1 MITSFYGIL
10 LIISALVVIFM
21 AQKNYENIDIY
32 YWTLVILVPVV
43 ILGYWLK
50 TRVTTVEGA
59 KICFCFLYLDSTVL
73 LTVVIFNIMRF
84 VGLTVRSWMKIL
96 AYGVAFLHLF
106 GIWLCLNNDLY
117 YKNITLIDTGM
128 GTATKMVNGPLK
140 IIHWIYLLFML
151 GIMLALMIVAVV
163 KKGTYSRRTL
173 ALFSLLTGLGIAIYI
188 VEAVLDVD
196 FSNLPA
202 LYATADILIALNYDH
217 AHTHDIACLISEQ
230 QKYHGTKG
238 YVAFDLDKNFLSCN
252 TKIYD
257 FLPELKK
264 QIVDDKLPE
273 ESELRSIFYS
283 LIDDYRRDIR
293 NIKKFNCGGKIC
305 QCEISEFSIRK
316 DGKIQGYLFD
326 IGDVTEEEKVLQV
339 MKDYNNTLNKEVDQK
354 TENIKSIQEKV
365 VLGLANMVENR
376 DNNTGGHVKRTS
388 DLIKIVVNE
397 AKKQG
402 TYHISEQFAED
413 VVRAAPMH
421 DIGKITIEN
430 SILCKPGDLTRE
442 EFNIMKTHSIKSG
455 EFVNLI
461 LKGVEEKHFV
471 DVAYNVARYHHE
483 RWDGRGYPEGLVGE
497 MIPLE
502 ARLMAIA
509 DVYDALVSQRYY
521 KKAIKYE
528 EAARIM
534 IEGMGSQFDPNMLS
548 VFVGCRRELEEYYMH
563 LQNDEH
569 SAHDEKLLIS

>member
-1 MITSFYGIL
+1 MITSFFGIL
-10 LIISALVVIFM
+10 LVISVLVILYM

-43 ILGYWLK
+43 VLGYWLK

-59 KICFCFLYLDSTVL
+59 KLCFCFIYIDSTVL
-73 LTVVIFNIMRF
+73 LTAVIFNIMRF
-84 VGLTVRSWMKIL
+84 MGIAVRSWIKL
-96 AYGVAFLHLF
+96 VAYIVGFGHLF
-106 GIWLCLNNDLY
+106 IIWLCFNNDLY
-117 YKNITLIDTGM
+117 YKNVTLIDTGL

-140 IIHWIYLLFML
+140 IVHWIYLILVL
-151 GIMLALMIVAVV
+151 GIIIALMIMAIVR
-163 KKGTYSRRTL
+163 KGTYSRRTL
-173 ALFSLLTGLGIAIYI
+173 TLYSLLTGVGILVYI
-188 VEAVLDVD
+188 IESILDVD

-202 LYATADILIALNYDH
+202 LYVTADILIALNYDH

-238 YVAFDLDKNFLSCN
+238 YVAFDLDRNFLSCN
-252 TKIYD
+252 FKIYD
-257 FLPELKK
+257 FVPELKK
-264 QIVDDKLPE
+264 QVVDENLPPD
-273 ESELRSIFYS
+273 SELRSIFYS
-283 LIDDYRRDIR
+283 LIDDYRRDFK
-293 NIKKFNCGGKIC
+293 NVKKFDHDGRIC

-316 DGKIQGYLFD
+316 DGKVQGYLFD
-326 IGDVTEEEKVLQV
+326 IDDVTEEEKVLQV
-339 MKDYNNTLNKEVDQK
+339 MKDYNTTLNKEVKIK
-354 TENIKSIQEKV
+354 TESIKNIQEKV

-397 AKKQG
+397 AKRQG
-402 TYHISEQFAED
+402 VYSISEQYAED
-413 VVRAAPMH
+413 IVRAAPMH

-430 SILCKPGDLTRE
+430 SILCKPGDLTKE
-442 EFNIMKTHSIKSG
+442 EFNIMKTHSVKSG

-521 KKAIKYE
+521 KKALKYE
-528 EAARIM
+528 EAAKIM
-534 IEGMGSQFDPNMLS
+534 VEGMGSQFDPNMLS
-548 VFVGCRRELEEYYMH
+548 VFLGCRHELEEYYMDIQED
-563 LQNDEH
+563 LD
-569 SAHDEKLLIS
+569 AHDEKLLIS

>member
-1 MITSFYGIL
+1 MITSFFGIL
-10 LIISALVVIFM
+10 LIISVLVILYM
-21 AQKNYENIDIY
+21 AHKNYENIDIY
-32 YWTLVILVPVV
+32 YWTLVVLVPVV
-43 ILGYWLK
+43 VLGYWLK

-59 KICFCFLYLDSTVL
+59 KLCFCFIYIDSTVL
-73 LTVVIFNIMRF
+73 LTAVIFNIMRF
-84 VGLTVRSWMKIL
+84 MGIAVKAWIKLVAYVVGFV
-96 AYGVAFLHLF
+96 HLF
-106 GIWLCLNNDLY
+106 TIWLCFDNDLY
-117 YKNITLIDTGM
+117 YKNMTLIDTGL
-128 GTATKMVNGPLK
+128 GTATKMVGGPLK
-140 IIHWIYLLFML
+140 IVHWIYMFFVL
-151 GIMLALMIVAVV
+151 GIIIALMIMAIVR
-163 KKGTYSRRTL
+163 KGTYSRRTL
-173 ALFSLLTGLGIAIYI
+173 TLYSLLTGVGILVYI
-188 VEAVLDVD
+188 IESVLDVD

-202 LYATADILIALNYDH
+202 LYVTADILIALNYDH

-252 TKIYD
+252 SKIYD
-257 FLPELKK
+257 FVPELRN
-264 QIVDDKLPE
+264 QIVDENLPPD
-273 ESELRSIFYS
+273 SDLRSIFYS
-283 LIDDYRRDIR
+283 LIDDYRRDIK
-293 NIKKFNCGGKIC
+293 NVKKFDRDGRTC

-316 DGKIQGYLFD
+316 DGKVQGYLFD
-326 IGDVTEEEKVLQV
+326 IDDVTEEEKVLKV
-339 MKDYNNTLNKEVDQK
+339 MKDYNATLNMEVDLK
-354 TENIKSIQEKV
+354 TENIKNIQEKV

-402 TYHISEQFAED
+402 VYSISEQYAED
-413 VVRAAPMH
+413 IVRAAPMH

-430 SILCKPGDLTRE
+430 SILCKPGDLTKE
-442 EFNIMKTHSIKSG
+442 EFDIMKTHSVKSG

-534 IEGMGSQFDPNMLS
+534 VEGMGSQFDPNMLS
-548 VFVGCRRELEEYYMH
+548 IFLGCRHELEAYYMD
-563 LQNDEH
+563 LQDDFD
-569 SAHDEKLLIS
+569 ARDEKLLIS

>member
-1 MITSFYGIL
+1 MITSFFGIL
-10 LIISALVVIFM
+10 LVISVLVILYM

-32 YWTLVILVPVV
+32 YWTLVIMVPIVV
-43 ILGYWLK
+43 LGYWLK

-59 KICFCFLYLDSTVL
+59 KLCFCFIYIDSTVL
-73 LTVVIFNIMRF
+73 LTAVIFNIMRF
-84 VGLTVRSWMKIL
+84 MGIAVKSWIKL
-96 AYGVAFLHLF
+96 VAYIVAFVHLF
-106 GIWLCLNNDLY
+106 IIWLCFDNDLY
-117 YKNITLIDTGM
+117 YKNMTLIDTGL

-140 IIHWIYLLFML
+140 IVHWIYLILVL
-151 GIMLALMIVAVV
+151 GIIIALMIIAIVR
-163 KKGTYSRRTL
+163 KGTYSRRTL
-173 ALFSLLTGLGIAIYI
+173 TLYSLLTGVGILVYI
-188 VEAVLDVD
+188 IESILDVD

-202 LYATADILIALNYDH
+202 LYVTADILIALNYDH

-238 YVAFDLDKNFLSCN
+238 YVAFDLDRNFLSCN
-252 TKIYD
+252 SKIYD
-257 FLPELKK
+257 FVPELKK
-264 QIVDDKLPE
+264 QIVDENLPPD
-273 ESELRSIFYS
+273 SELRSIFYS
-283 LIDDYRRDIR
+283 LIDDYRRDIK
-293 NIKKFNCGGKIC
+293 NVKKFDHDGRIC

-316 DGKIQGYLFD
+316 DGKVQGYLFD
-326 IGDVTEEEKVLQV
+326 IDDVTEEEKVLQV
-339 MKDYNNTLNKEVDQK
+339 MKDYNTTLNKEVKIK
-354 TENIKSIQEKV
+354 TESIKNIQEKV

-397 AKKQG
+397 AKRQG
-402 TYHISEQFAED
+402 VYSISEQYAED
-413 VVRAAPMH
+413 IVRAAPMH

-430 SILCKPGDLTRE
+430 SILCKPGDLTKE
-442 EFNIMKTHSIKSG
+442 EFNIMKTHSVKSG

-521 KKAIKYE
+521 KKALKYE
-528 EAARIM
+528 EAAKIM
-534 IEGMGSQFDPNMLS
+534 VEGMGSQFDPNMLS
-548 VFVGCRRELEEYYMH
+548 VFLGCRHELEEYYKDIQED
-563 LQNDEH
+563 LD
-569 SAHDEKLLIS
+569 AHDEKLLIS

>member
-1 MITSFYGIL
+1 MITSFFGIL
-10 LIISALVVIFM
+10 LVISVLVILYM

-32 YWTLVILVPVV
+32 YWTLVILIPVV
-43 ILGYWLK
+43 VLGYWLK

-59 KICFCFLYLDSTVL
+59 KLCFCFIYIDSTVL
-73 LTVVIFNIMRF
+73 LTAVIFNIMRF
-84 VGLTVRSWMKIL
+84 MGIAVKSWIKLVAYIVGF
-96 AYGVAFLHLF
+96 GHLF
-106 GIWLCLNNDLY
+106 IIWLCFDNDLY
-117 YKNITLIDTGM
+117 YKNVTLIDTGL

-140 IIHWIYLLFML
+140 IVHWIYLILVL
-151 GIMLALMIVAVV
+151 GIIIALMIMAIVR
-163 KKGTYSRRTL
+163 KGTYSRRTL
-173 ALFSLLTGLGIAIYI
+173 TLYSLLTGVGILVYI
-188 VEAVLDVD
+188 IESILDVD

-202 LYATADILIALNYDH
+202 LYVTADILIALNYDH

-238 YVAFDLDKNFLSCN
+238 YVAFDLDRNFLSCN
-252 TKIYD
+252 SKIYD
-257 FLPELKK
+257 FVPELKK
-264 QIVDDKLPE
+264 QIVDENLPPD
-273 ESELRSIFYS
+273 SELRSIFYS
-283 LIDDYRRDIR
+283 LIDDYRRDFK
-293 NIKKFNCGGKIC
+293 NVKKFDHDGRIC

-316 DGKIQGYLFD
+316 DGKVQGYLFD
-326 IGDVTEEEKVLQV
+326 IDDVTEEEKVLQV
-339 MKDYNNTLNKEVDQK
+339 MKDYNTTLNKEVKIK
-354 TENIKSIQEKV
+354 TESIKNIQEKV

-397 AKKQG
+397 AKRQG
-402 TYHISEQFAED
+402 VYSISEQYAED
-413 VVRAAPMH
+413 IVRAAPMH

-430 SILCKPGDLTRE
+430 SILCKPGDLTKE
-442 EFNIMKTHSIKSG
+442 EFNIMKTHSVKSG

-521 KKAIKYE
+521 KKPLKYE
-528 EAARIM
+528 EAAKIM
-534 IEGMGSQFDPNMLS
+534 VEGMGSQFDPNMLS
-548 VFVGCRRELEEYYMH
+548 VFLGCRHELEEYYKDIQED
-563 LQNDEH
+563 LD
-569 SAHDEKLLIS
+569 AHDEKLLIS

>member
-1 MITSFYGIL
+1 MITSFFGIL
-10 LIISALVVIFM
+10 LVISVLVILYM

-43 ILGYWLK
+43 VLGYWLK

-59 KICFCFLYLDSTVL
+59 KLCFCFIYIDSTVL
-73 LTVVIFNIMRF
+73 LTAVIFNIMRF
-84 VGLTVRSWMKIL
+84 MGIAVKSWIKLVAYIVGF
-96 AYGVAFLHLF
+96 GHLF
-106 GIWLCLNNDLY
+106 IIWLCFDNDLY
-117 YKNITLIDTGM
+117 YKNVTLIDTGL

-140 IIHWIYLLFML
+140 IIHWIYLILVL
-151 GIMLALMIVAVV
+151 GIIIALMIMAIVR
-163 KKGTYSRRTL
+163 KGTYSRRTL
-173 ALFSLLTGLGIAIYI
+173 TLYSLLTGVGILVYI
-188 VEAVLDVD
+188 IESILDVD

-202 LYATADILIALNYDH
+202 LYVTADILIALNYDH

-238 YVAFDLDKNFLSCN
+238 YVAFDLDRNFLSCN
-252 TKIYD
+252 SKIYD
-257 FLPELKK
+257 FVPELKK
-264 QIVDDKLPE
+264 QIVDENLPPD
-273 ESELRSIFYS
+273 SELRSIFYS
-283 LIDDYRRDIR
+283 LIDDYRRDIK
-293 NIKKFNCGGKIC
+293 NVKKFDHDGRIC

-316 DGKIQGYLFD
+316 DGKVQGYLFD
-326 IGDVTEEEKVLQV
+326 IDDVTEEEKFLQL
-339 MKDYNNTLNKEVDQK
+339 MKDYNTTLNKEVDIK
-354 TENIKSIQEKV
+354 TESIKNIQEKV

-397 AKKQG
+397 AKRQG
-402 TYHISEQFAED
+402 VYSISEQYAED
-413 VVRAAPMH
+413 IVRAAPMH

-430 SILCKPGDLTRE
+430 SILCKPGDLTKE
-442 EFNIMKTHSIKSG
+442 EFNIMKTHSVKSG

-471 DVAYNVARYHHE
+471 DVAYNVTRYHHE

-528 EAARIM
+528 EAAKIM
-534 IEGMGSQFDPNMLS
+534 VEGMGSQFDPNMLS
-548 VFVGCRRELEEYYMH
+548 VFLGCRHELEEYYMDIQED
-563 LQNDEH
+563 LD
-569 SAHDEKLLIS
+569 AHDEKFLIS

>member
-1 MITSFYGIL
+1 
-10 LIISALVVIFM
+10 
-21 AQKNYENIDIY
+21 
-32 YWTLVILVPVV
+32 
-43 ILGYWLK
+43 
-50 TRVTTVEGA
+50 
-59 KICFCFLYLDSTVL
+59 
-73 LTVVIFNIMRF
+73 
-84 VGLTVRSWMKIL
+84 
-96 AYGVAFLHLF
+96 
-106 GIWLCLNNDLY
+106 
-117 YKNITLIDTGM
+117 
-128 GTATKMVNGPLK
+128 
-140 IIHWIYLLFML
+140 
-151 GIMLALMIVAVV
+151 
-163 KKGTYSRRTL
+163 
-173 ALFSLLTGLGIAIYI
+173 
-188 VEAVLDVD
+188 
-196 FSNLPA
+196 
-202 LYATADILIALNYDH
+202 
-217 AHTHDIACLISEQ
+217 
-230 QKYHGTKG
+230 
-238 YVAFDLDKNFLSCN
+238 
-252 TKIYD
+252 
-257 FLPELKK
+257 
-264 QIVDDKLPE
+264 
-273 ESELRSIFYS
+273 
-283 LIDDYRRDIR
+283 
-293 NIKKFNCGGKIC
+293 
-305 QCEISEFSIRK
+305 
-316 DGKIQGYLFD
+316 
-326 IGDVTEEEKVLQV
+326 

>member
-1 MITSFYGIL
+1 MITSFFGIL
-10 LIISALVVIFM
+10 LVISVLVILYM

-32 YWTLVILVPVV
+32 YWTLVILIPVV
-43 ILGYWLK
+43 VLGYWLK

-59 KICFCFLYLDSTVL
+59 KLCFCFIYIDSTVL
-73 LTVVIFNIMRF
+73 LTAVIFNIMRF
-84 VGLTVRSWMKIL
+84 MGIAVKSWIKLVAYIVGF
-96 AYGVAFLHLF
+96 GHLF
-106 GIWLCLNNDLY
+106 IIWLCFDNDLY
-117 YKNITLIDTGM
+117 YKNVTLIDTGL

-140 IIHWIYLLFML
+140 IVHWIYLILVL
-151 GIMLALMIVAVV
+151 GIIIALMIMAIVR
-163 KKGTYSRRTL
+163 KGTYSRRTL
-173 ALFSLLTGLGIAIYI
+173 TLYSLLTGVGILVYI
-188 VEAVLDVD
+188 IESILDVD

-202 LYATADILIALNYDH
+202 LYVTADILIALNYDH

-238 YVAFDLDKNFLSCN
+238 YVAFDLDRNFLSCN
-252 TKIYD
+252 SKIYD
-257 FLPELKK
+257 FVPELKK
-264 QIVDDKLPE
+264 QIVDENLPPD
-273 ESELRSIFYS
+273 SELRSIFYS
-283 LIDDYRRDIR
+283 LIDDYRRDFK
-293 NIKKFNCGGKIC
+293 NVKKFDHDGRLC
-305 QCEISEFSIRK
+305 QCEISEVSIRK
-316 DGKIQGYLFD
+316 DGKVQGYLFD
-326 IGDVTEEEKVLQV
+326 IDDVTEEEKFLQV
-339 MKDYNNTLNKEVDQK
+339 MKDYNTTLNKEVDIK
-354 TENIKSIQEKV
+354 TESIKNIQEKV

-397 AKKQG
+397 AKRQG
-402 TYHISEQFAED
+402 VYSISEQYAED
-413 VVRAAPMH
+413 IVRAAPMH

-430 SILCKPGDLTRE
+430 SILCKPGDLTKE
-442 EFNIMKTHSIKSG
+442 EFNIMKTHSVKSG

-521 KKAIKYE
+521 KKALKYE
-528 EAARIM
+528 EAAKIM

-548 VFVGCRRELEEYYMH
+548 VFLGCRHELEEYYKDIQED
-563 LQNDEH
+563 LD
-569 SAHDEKLLIS
+569 AHDEKLLIS

>member
-1 MITSFYGIL
+1 MITSFFGIL
-10 LIISALVVIFM
+10 LVISVLVILYM

-43 ILGYWLK
+43 VLGYWLK

-59 KICFCFLYLDSTVL
+59 KLCFCFIYIDSTVL
-73 LTVVIFNIMRF
+73 LTAVIFNIMRF
-84 VGLTVRSWMKIL
+84 MGIAVKSWIKLVAYIVGFV
-96 AYGVAFLHLF
+96 HLF
-106 GIWLCLNNDLY
+106 IIWLCFDNDLY
-117 YKNITLIDTGM
+117 YKNVTLIDTGL

-140 IIHWIYLLFML
+140 IVHWIYLILVL
-151 GIMLALMIVAVV
+151 GIIIALMIMAIVR
-163 KKGTYSRRTL
+163 KGTYSRRTL
-173 ALFSLLTGLGIAIYI
+173 TLYSLLTGVGILVYI
-188 VEAVLDVD
+188 IESILDVD

-202 LYATADILIALNYDH
+202 LYVTADILIALNYDH

-238 YVAFDLDKNFLSCN
+238 YVAFDLDRNFLSCN
-252 TKIYD
+252 SKIYD
-257 FLPELKK
+257 FVPELKK
-264 QIVDDKLPE
+264 QVVDENLPPD
-273 ESELRSIFYS
+273 SELRSIFYS
-283 LIDDYRRDIR
+283 LIDDYRRDFK
-293 NIKKFNCGGKIC
+293 NVKKFDHDGRIC

-316 DGKIQGYLFD
+316 DGKVQGYLFD
-326 IGDVTEEEKVLQV
+326 IDDVTEEEKVLQV
-339 MKDYNNTLNKEVDQK
+339 MKDYNTTLNKEVKIK
-354 TENIKSIQEKV
+354 TESIKNIQEKV

-397 AKKQG
+397 AKRQG
-402 TYHISEQFAED
+402 VYSISEQYAED
-413 VVRAAPMH
+413 IVRAAPMH

-430 SILCKPGDLTRE
+430 SILCKPGDLTKE
-442 EFNIMKTHSIKSG
+442 EFNIMKTHSVKSG

-521 KKAIKYE
+521 KKALKYE
-528 EAARIM
+528 EAAKIM
-534 IEGMGSQFDPNMLS
+534 VEGMGSQFDPNMLS
-548 VFVGCRRELEEYYMH
+548 VFLGCRHELEEYYMDIQED
-563 LQNDEH
+563 LD
-569 SAHDEKLLIS
+569 AHDEKLLIS

>member
-1 MITSFYGIL
+1 MITSFFGIL
-10 LIISALVVIFM
+10 LVISVLVILYM

-32 YWTLVILVPVV
+32 YWTLVILVPIVV
-43 ILGYWLK
+43 LGYWLK

-59 KICFCFLYLDSTVL
+59 KLCFCFIYIDSTVL
-73 LTVVIFNIMRF
+73 LTAVIFNIMRF
-84 VGLTVRSWMKIL
+84 MGIAVKSWIKLVAYIVGFV
-96 AYGVAFLHLF
+96 HLF
-106 GIWLCLNNDLY
+106 IIWLCFDNDLY
-117 YKNITLIDTGM
+117 YKNVTLIDTGL

-140 IIHWIYLLFML
+140 IVHWIYLILVL
-151 GIMLALMIVAVV
+151 SIIIALMIMAIVR
-163 KKGTYSRRTL
+163 KGTYSRRTL
-173 ALFSLLTGLGIAIYI
+173 ILYSLLTGVGILVYI
-188 VEAVLDVD
+188 IESILDVD

-202 LYATADILIALNYDH
+202 LYVTADILIALNYDH

-238 YVAFDLDKNFLSCN
+238 YVAFDLDRNFLSCN
-252 TKIYD
+252 SKIYD
-257 FLPELKK
+257 FVPELKK
-264 QIVDDKLPE
+264 QIVDENLPPD
-273 ESELRSIFYS
+273 SELRSIFYS
-283 LIDDYRRDIR
+283 LIDDYRRDFK
-293 NIKKFNCGGKIC
+293 NVKKFDHDGRIC

-316 DGKIQGYLFD
+316 DGKVQGYLFD
-326 IGDVTEEEKVLQV
+326 IDDVTEEEKVLQV
-339 MKDYNNTLNKEVDQK
+339 MKDYNTTLNKEVKIK
-354 TENIKSIQEKV
+354 TESIKNIQEKV

-397 AKKQG
+397 AKRQG
-402 TYHISEQFAED
+402 VYSISEQYAED
-413 VVRAAPMH
+413 IVRAAPMH

-430 SILCKPGDLTRE
+430 SILCKPGDLTKE
-442 EFNIMKTHSIKSG
+442 EFDIMKTHSVKSG

-521 KKAIKYE
+521 KKALKYE
-528 EAARIM
+528 EAAKIM
-534 IEGMGSQFDPNMLS
+534 VEGMGSQFDPNMLS
-548 VFVGCRRELEEYYMH
+548 VFLGCRHELEEYYMNIQED
-563 LQNDEH
+563 LD
-569 SAHDEKLLIS
+569 AHDEKLLIS

>member
-1 MITSFYGIL
+1 MITSFFGIL
-10 LIISALVVIFM
+10 LVISVLVILYM

-43 ILGYWLK
+43 VLGYWLK

-59 KICFCFLYLDSTVL
+59 KLCFCFIYIDSTVL
-73 LTVVIFNIMRF
+73 LTAVIFNIMRF
-84 VGLTVRSWMKIL
+84 MGIAVKSWIKLVAYIVGF
-96 AYGVAFLHLF
+96 GHLF
-106 GIWLCLNNDLY
+106 IIWLCFDNDLY
-117 YKNITLIDTGM
+117 YKNVTLIDTGL

-140 IIHWIYLLFML
+140 IVHWIYLILVL
-151 GIMLALMIVAVV
+151 GIIIALMIMAIVR
-163 KKGTYSRRTL
+163 KGTYSRRTL
-173 ALFSLLTGLGIAIYI
+173 TLYSLLTGVGILVYI
-188 VEAVLDVD
+188 IESILDVD

-202 LYATADILIALNYDH
+202 LYVTADILIALNYDH

-238 YVAFDLDKNFLSCN
+238 YVAFDLDRNFLSCN
-252 TKIYD
+252 SKIYD
-257 FLPELKK
+257 FVPELKK
-264 QIVDDKLPE
+264 QIVDENLPPD
-273 ESELRSIFYS
+273 SELRSIFYS
-283 LIDDYRRDIR
+283 LIDDYRRDIK
-293 NIKKFNCGGKIC
+293 NVKKFDHDGRIC

-316 DGKIQGYLFD
+316 DGKVQGYLFD
-326 IGDVTEEEKVLQV
+326 IDDVTEEEKVLQV
-339 MKDYNNTLNKEVDQK
+339 MKDYNTTLNKEVDIK
-354 TENIKSIQEKV
+354 TESIKNIQEKV

-397 AKKQG
+397 AKRQG
-402 TYHISEQFAED
+402 VYSISEQYAED
-413 VVRAAPMH
+413 IVRAAPMH

-430 SILCKPGDLTRE
+430 SILCKPGDLTKE
-442 EFNIMKTHSIKSG
+442 EFNIMKTHSVKSG

-521 KKAIKYE
+521 KKALKYE
-528 EAARIM
+528 EAAKIM
-534 IEGMGSQFDPNMLS
+534 VEGMGSQFDPNMLS
-548 VFVGCRRELEEYYMH
+548 VFLGCRHELEEYYMDI
-563 LQNDEH
+563 QEDFD
-569 SAHDEKLLIS
+569 AHDEKLLIS

>member
-1 MITSFYGIL
+1 MITSFFGIL
-10 LIISALVVIFM
+10 LVISVLVILYM

-32 YWTLVILVPVV
+32 YWTLVILIPVV
-43 ILGYWLK
+43 VLGYWLK

-59 KICFCFLYLDSTVL
+59 KLCFCFIYIDSTVL
-73 LTVVIFNIMRF
+73 LTAVIFNIMRF
-84 VGLTVRSWMKIL
+84 MGIAVKSWIKLVAYIVGF
-96 AYGVAFLHLF
+96 GHLF
-106 GIWLCLNNDLY
+106 IIWLCFDNDLY
-117 YKNITLIDTGM
+117 YKNVTLIDTGL

-140 IIHWIYLLFML
+140 IVHWIYLILVL
-151 GIMLALMIVAVV
+151 GIIIALMIMAIVR
-163 KKGTYSRRTL
+163 KGTYSRRTL
-173 ALFSLLTGLGIAIYI
+173 TLYSLLTGVGILVYI
-188 VEAVLDVD
+188 IESILDVD

-202 LYATADILIALNYDH
+202 LYVTADILIALNYDH

-238 YVAFDLDKNFLSCN
+238 YVAFDLDRNFLSCN
-252 TKIYD
+252 SKIYD
-257 FLPELKK
+257 FVPELKK
-264 QIVDDKLPE
+264 QVVDENLPPD
-273 ESELRSIFYS
+273 SELRSIFYS
-283 LIDDYRRDIR
+283 LIDDYRRDFK
-293 NIKKFNCGGKIC
+293 NVKKFDHDGRIC

-316 DGKIQGYLFD
+316 DGKVQGYLFD
-326 IGDVTEEEKVLQV
+326 IDDVTEEEKFLQV
-339 MKDYNNTLNKEVDQK
+339 MKDYNTTLNKEVDIK
-354 TENIKSIQEKV
+354 TESIKNIQEKV

-397 AKKQG
+397 AKRQG
-402 TYHISEQFAED
+402 VYSISEQYAED
-413 VVRAAPMH
+413 IVRAAPMH

-430 SILCKPGDLTRE
+430 SILCKPGDLTKE
-442 EFNIMKTHSIKSG
+442 EFNIMKTHSVKSG

-521 KKAIKYE
+521 KKALKYE
-528 EAARIM
+528 EAAKIM

-548 VFVGCRRELEEYYMH
+548 VFLGCRHELEEYYKDIQED
-563 LQNDEH
+563 LD
-569 SAHDEKLLIS
+569 AHDEKLLIS

>member
-1 MITSFYGIL
+1 MITSFFGIL
-10 LIISALVVIFM
+10 LVISVLVILYM

-32 YWTLVILVPVV
+32 YWTLVILIPVV
-43 ILGYWLK
+43 VLGYWLK

-59 KICFCFLYLDSTVL
+59 KLCFCFIYIDSTVL
-73 LTVVIFNIMRF
+73 LTAVIFNIMRF
-84 VGLTVRSWMKIL
+84 MGIAVKSWIKLVAYIVGF
-96 AYGVAFLHLF
+96 GHLF
-106 GIWLCLNNDLY
+106 IIWLCFNNDLY
-117 YKNITLIDTGM
+117 YKNVTLIDTGL

-140 IIHWIYLLFML
+140 IVHWIYLILVL
-151 GIMLALMIVAVV
+151 GIIIALMIMAIVR
-163 KKGTYSRRTL
+163 KGTYSRRTL
-173 ALFSLLTGLGIAIYI
+173 TLYSLLTGVGILVYI
-188 VEAVLDVD
+188 IESILDVD

-202 LYATADILIALNYDH
+202 LYVTADILIALNYDH

-238 YVAFDLDKNFLSCN
+238 YVAFDLDRNFLSCN
-252 TKIYD
+252 SKIYD
-257 FLPELKK
+257 FVPELKK
-264 QIVDDKLPE
+264 QVVDENLPPD
-273 ESELRSIFYS
+273 SELRSIFYS
-283 LIDDYRRDIR
+283 LIDDYRRDFK
-293 NIKKFNCGGKIC
+293 NVKKFDHDGRIC

-316 DGKIQGYLFD
+316 DGKVQGYLFD
-326 IGDVTEEEKVLQV
+326 IDDVTEEEKFLQV
-339 MKDYNNTLNKEVDQK
+339 MKDYNTTLNKEVDIK
-354 TENIKSIQEKV
+354 TESIKNIQEKV

-397 AKKQG
+397 AKRQG
-402 TYHISEQFAED
+402 VYSISEQYAED
-413 VVRAAPMH
+413 IVRAAPMH

-430 SILCKPGDLTRE
+430 SILCKPGDLTKE
-442 EFNIMKTHSIKSG
+442 EFNIMKTHSVKSG

-521 KKAIKYE
+521 KKPLKYE
-528 EAARIM
+528 EAAKIM

-548 VFVGCRRELEEYYMH
+548 VFLGCRHELEEYYKDIQED
-563 LQNDEH
+563 LD
-569 SAHDEKLLIS
+569 AHDEKLLIS

>member
-1 MITSFYGIL
+1 MITSFFGIL
-10 LIISALVVIFM
+10 LVISVLVILYM

-32 YWTLVILVPVV
+32 YWTLVILVPIVV
-43 ILGYWLK
+43 LGYWLK

-59 KICFCFLYLDSTVL
+59 KLCFCFIYIDSTVL
-73 LTVVIFNIMRF
+73 LTAVIFNIMRF
-84 VGLTVRSWMKIL
+84 MGIAVKSWIKLVAYIVGFV
-96 AYGVAFLHLF
+96 HLF
-106 GIWLCLNNDLY
+106 IIWLCFDNDLY
-117 YKNITLIDTGM
+117 YKNVTLIDTGL

-140 IIHWIYLLFML
+140 IVHWIYLILVL
-151 GIMLALMIVAVV
+151 GIIIALMIMAIVR
-163 KKGTYSRRTL
+163 KGTYSRRTL
-173 ALFSLLTGLGIAIYI
+173 TLYSLLTGVGILVYI
-188 VEAVLDVD
+188 IESILDVD

-202 LYATADILIALNYDH
+202 LYVTADILIALNYDH

-238 YVAFDLDKNFLSCN
+238 YVAFDLDRNFLSCN
-252 TKIYD
+252 SKIYD
-257 FLPELKK
+257 FVPELKK
-264 QIVDDKLPE
+264 QIVDENLPPD
-273 ESELRSIFYS
+273 SELRSIFYS
-283 LIDDYRRDIR
+283 LIDDYRRDFK
-293 NIKKFNCGGKIC
+293 NVKKFDHDGRIC

-316 DGKIQGYLFD
+316 DGKVQGYLFD
-326 IGDVTEEEKVLQV
+326 IDDVTEEEKVLQV
-339 MKDYNNTLNKEVDQK
+339 MKDYNTTLNKEVKIK
-354 TENIKSIQEKV
+354 TESIKNIQEKV

-397 AKKQG
+397 AKRQG
-402 TYHISEQFAED
+402 VYSISEQYAED
-413 VVRAAPMH
+413 IVRAAPMH

-430 SILCKPGDLTRE
+430 SILCKPGDLTKE
-442 EFNIMKTHSIKSG
+442 EFDIMKTHSVKSG

-521 KKAIKYE
+521 KKALKYE
-528 EAARIM
+528 EAAKIM
-534 IEGMGSQFDPNMLS
+534 VEGMGSQFDPNMLS
-548 VFVGCRRELEEYYMH
+548 VFLGCRHELEEYYMNIQED
-563 LQNDEH
+563 LD
-569 SAHDEKLLIS
+569 AHDEKLLIS

>member
-1 MITSFYGIL
+1 MITSFFGIL
-10 LIISALVVIFM
+10 LVISVLVILYM

-43 ILGYWLK
+43 VLGYWLK

-59 KICFCFLYLDSTVL
+59 KLCFCFIYIDSTVL
-73 LTVVIFNIMRF
+73 LTAVIFNIMRF
-84 VGLTVRSWMKIL
+84 MGIAVKSWIKLVAYIVGF
-96 AYGVAFLHLF
+96 GHLF
-106 GIWLCLNNDLY
+106 IIWLCFDNDLY
-117 YKNITLIDTGM
+117 YKNVTLIDTGL

-140 IIHWIYLLFML
+140 IVHWIYLILVL
-151 GIMLALMIVAVV
+151 GIIIALMIMAIVR
-163 KKGTYSRRTL
+163 KGTYSRRTL
-173 ALFSLLTGLGIAIYI
+173 TLYSLLTGVGILVYI
-188 VEAVLDVD
+188 IESILDVD

-202 LYATADILIALNYDH
+202 LYVTADILIALNYDH

-238 YVAFDLDKNFLSCN
+238 YVAFDLDRNFLSCN
-252 TKIYD
+252 SKIYD
-257 FLPELKK
+257 FVPELKK
-264 QIVDDKLPE
+264 QVVDENLPPD
-273 ESELRSIFYS
+273 SELRSIFYS
-283 LIDDYRRDIR
+283 LIDDYRRDFK
-293 NIKKFNCGGKIC
+293 NVKKFDHDGRIC

-316 DGKIQGYLFD
+316 DGKVQGYLFD
-326 IGDVTEEEKVLQV
+326 IDDVTEEEKFLQV
-339 MKDYNNTLNKEVDQK
+339 MKDYNTTLNKEVDIK
-354 TENIKSIQEKV
+354 TESIKNIQEKV

-397 AKKQG
+397 AKRQG
-402 TYHISEQFAED
+402 VYSISEQYAED
-413 VVRAAPMH
+413 IVRAAPMH

-430 SILCKPGDLTRE
+430 SILCKPGDLTKE
-442 EFNIMKTHSIKSG
+442 EFNIMKTHSVKSG

-521 KKAIKYE
+521 KKPLKYE
-528 EAARIM
+528 EAAKIM

-548 VFVGCRRELEEYYMH
+548 VFLGCRHELEEYYKDIQED
-563 LQNDEH
+563 LD
-569 SAHDEKLLIS
+569 AHDEKLLIS

>member
-1 MITSFYGIL
+1 MITSFFGIL
-10 LIISALVVIFM
+10 LIISVLVIIFM

-32 YWTLVILVPVV
+32 YWTLVILVPIV

-50 TRVTTVEGA
+50 TRVTTIEGA
-59 KICFCFLYLDSTVL
+59 KICFCFIYLDSTVL
-73 LTVVIFNIMRF
+73 LTVVIFNVMRF
-84 VGLTVRSWMKIL
+84 VGVAIKSWMKVI
-96 AYGVAFLHLF
+96 AYGAAFLHMF
-106 GIWLCLNNDLY
+106 AIWMCLDNDLY
-117 YKNITLIDTGM
+117 YKNMNLIDTGM
-128 GTATKMVNGPLK
+128 GTATKMISGPLK
-140 IIHWIYLLFML
+140 VCHWIYLLFML
-151 GIMLALMIVAVV
+151 GIIVALMVVAIV

-173 ALFSLLTGLGIAIYI
+173 TLYSLLTGAGILIYI
-188 VEAVLDVD
+188 LETIIDVD
-196 FSNLPA
+196 FSNLPT
-202 LYATADILIALNYDH
+202 LYVTADILIALNYDH

-238 YVAFDLDKNFLSCN
+238 YVAFDLEKNFLSCN
-252 TKIYD
+252 MKTYE
-257 FLPELKK
+257 FLPELQT
-264 QIVDDKLPE
+264 QIVDDQLPI

-283 LIDDYRRDIR
+283 LIEDFRRDIKSS
-293 NIKKFNCGGKIC
+293 KKFDCNGRIC
-305 QCEISEFSIRK
+305 QCEVSEFSIRK

-326 IGDVTEEEKVLQV
+326 IEDVTEEEKVLQV
-339 MKDYNNTLNKEVDQK
+339 MKDYNNTLNKEVNQK
-354 TENIKSIQEKV
+354 TENIKDIQEKV

-397 AKKQG
+397 VRKQG
-402 TYHISEQFAED
+402 VYNISEQYAKD
-413 VVRAAPMH
+413 IVRAAPMH

-430 SILCKPGDLTRE
+430 SILCKPGDLTKE
-442 EFNIMKTHSIKSG
+442 EFNIMKTHSVKSG

-461 LKGVEEKHFV
+461 LKGVEEKHFI

-502 ARLMAIA
+502 ARIMAIA

-534 IEGMGSQFDPNMLS
+534 IGGMGSQFDPNMLS
-548 VFVGCRRELEEYYMH
+548 IFMGCRQKLEEYYQH
-563 LQNDEH
+563 IQEEEH

>member
-1 MITSFYGIL
+1 MITSFFGIL
-10 LIISALVVIFM
+10 LVISVLVILYM

-43 ILGYWLK
+43 VLGYWLK

-59 KICFCFLYLDSTVL
+59 KLCFCFIYIDSTVL
-73 LTVVIFNIMRF
+73 LTAVIFNIMRF
-84 VGLTVRSWMKIL
+84 MGIAVKSWIKLVAYIVGF
-96 AYGVAFLHLF
+96 GHLF
-106 GIWLCLNNDLY
+106 IIWLCFDNDLY
-117 YKNITLIDTGM
+117 YKNVTLIDTGL

-140 IIHWIYLLFML
+140 IVHWIYLILVL
-151 GIMLALMIVAVV
+151 GIIIALMIMAIVR
-163 KKGTYSRRTL
+163 KGTYSRRTL
-173 ALFSLLTGLGIAIYI
+173 TLYSLLTGVGILVYI
-188 VEAVLDVD
+188 IESILDVD

-202 LYATADILIALNYDH
+202 LYVTADILIALNYDH

-238 YVAFDLDKNFLSCN
+238 YVAFDLDRNFLSCN
-252 TKIYD
+252 SKIYD
-257 FLPELKK
+257 FVPELKK
-264 QIVDDKLPE
+264 QIVDENLPPD
-273 ESELRSIFYS
+273 SELRSIFYS

-293 NIKKFNCGGKIC
+293 NVKKFDHDGRIC

-316 DGKIQGYLFD
+316 DGKVQGYLFD
-326 IGDVTEEEKVLQV
+326 IDDVTEEEKFLQV
-339 MKDYNNTLNKEVDQK
+339 MKDYNTTLNKEVDIK
-354 TENIKSIQEKV
+354 TESIKNIQEKV

-397 AKKQG
+397 AKRQG
-402 TYHISEQFAED
+402 VYSISEQYAED
-413 VVRAAPMH
+413 IVRAAPMH

-430 SILCKPGDLTRE
+430 SILCKPGDLTKE
-442 EFNIMKTHSIKSG
+442 EFNIMKTHSVKSG

-521 KKAIKYE
+521 KKALKYE
-528 EAARIM
+528 EAAKIM
-534 IEGMGSQFDPNMLS
+534 VEGMGSQFDPNMLS
-548 VFVGCRRELEEYYMH
+548 VFLGCRHELEEYYMDI
-563 LQNDEH
+563 QEDFD
-569 SAHDEKLLIS
+569 AHDEKLLIS

>member
-1 MITSFYGIL
+1 MITSFFGIL
-10 LIISALVVIFM
+10 LVISVLVILYM

-43 ILGYWLK
+43 VLGYWLK

-59 KICFCFLYLDSTVL
+59 KLCFCFIYIDSTVL
-73 LTVVIFNIMRF
+73 LTAVIFNIMRF
-84 VGLTVRSWMKIL
+84 MGIAVKSWIKLVAYIVGFV
-96 AYGVAFLHLF
+96 HLF
-106 GIWLCLNNDLY
+106 TIWLCFDNDLY
-117 YKNITLIDTGM
+117 YKNVTLIDTGL

-140 IIHWIYLLFML
+140 IVHWIYMILVL
-151 GIMLALMIVAVV
+151 GIIIALMIMAIVR
-163 KKGTYSRRTL
+163 KGTYSRRTL
-173 ALFSLLTGLGIAIYI
+173 TLYSLLTGVGILVYI
-188 VEAVLDVD
+188 IESILDVD

-202 LYATADILIALNYDH
+202 LYVTADILIALNYDH

-238 YVAFDLDKNFLSCN
+238 YVAFDLDRNFLSCN
-252 TKIYD
+252 SKIYD
-257 FLPELKK
+257 FVPELKK
-264 QIVDDKLPE
+264 QIVDENLPPD
-273 ESELRSIFYS
+273 SELRSIFYS

-293 NIKKFNCGGKIC
+293 NVKKFDHDGRIC

-316 DGKIQGYLFD
+316 DGKVQGYLFD
-326 IGDVTEEEKVLQV
+326 IDDVTEEEKVLQV
-339 MKDYNNTLNKEVDQK
+339 MKDYNTTLNKEVDIK
-354 TENIKSIQEKV
+354 TESIKNIQEKV

-397 AKKQG
+397 AKRQG
-402 TYHISEQFAED
+402 VYSISEQYAED
-413 VVRAAPMH
+413 IVRAAPMH

-430 SILCKPGDLTRE
+430 SILCKPGDLTKE
-442 EFNIMKTHSIKSG
+442 EFNIMKTHSVKSG

-528 EAARIM
+528 EAAKIM
-534 IEGMGSQFDPNMLS
+534 VEGMGSQFDPNMLS
-548 VFVGCRRELEEYYMH
+548 VFLGCRHELEEYYMDI
-563 LQNDEH
+563 QEDFDV
-569 SAHDEKLLIS
+569 HDEKLLIS

>member
-1 MITSFYGIL
+1 MITSFFGIL
-10 LIISALVVIFM
+10 LVISVLVILYM

-43 ILGYWLK
+43 VLGYWLK

-59 KICFCFLYLDSTVL
+59 KLCFCFIYIDSTVL
-73 LTVVIFNIMRF
+73 LTAVIFNIMRF
-84 VGLTVRSWMKIL
+84 MGIAVRSWIKL
-96 AYGVAFLHLF
+96 VAYIVGFGHLF
-106 GIWLCLNNDLY
+106 IIWLCFDNDLY
-117 YKNITLIDTGM
+117 YKNVTLIDTGL

-140 IIHWIYLLFML
+140 IVHWIYLILVL
-151 GIMLALMIVAVV
+151 GIIIALMIMAIVR
-163 KKGTYSRRTL
+163 KGTYSRRTL
-173 ALFSLLTGLGIAIYI
+173 TLYSLLTGVGILVYI
-188 VEAVLDVD
+188 IESILDVD

-202 LYATADILIALNYDH
+202 LYVTADILIALNYDH

-238 YVAFDLDKNFLSCN
+238 YVAFDLDRNFLSCN
-252 TKIYD
+252 SKIYD
-257 FLPELKK
+257 FVPELKK
-264 QIVDDKLPE
+264 QIVDENLPPD
-273 ESELRSIFYS
+273 SELRSIFYS
-283 LIDDYRRDIR
+283 LIDDYRRDFK
-293 NIKKFNCGGKIC
+293 NVKKFDHDGRIC

-316 DGKIQGYLFD
+316 DGKVQGYLFD
-326 IGDVTEEEKVLQV
+326 IDDVTEEEKFLQV
-339 MKDYNNTLNKEVDQK
+339 MKDYNTTLNKEVDIK
-354 TENIKSIQEKV
+354 TESIKNIQEKV

-397 AKKQG
+397 AKRQG
-402 TYHISEQFAED
+402 VYSISEQYAED
-413 VVRAAPMH
+413 IVRAAPMH

-430 SILCKPGDLTRE
+430 SILCKPGDLTKE
-442 EFNIMKTHSIKSG
+442 EFNIMKTHSVKSG

-471 DVAYNVARYHHE
+471 DVAYNIARYHHE

-509 DVYDALVSQRYY
+509 DVYDALVSQRSY
-521 KKAIKYE
+521 KKALKYE
-528 EAARIM
+528 EAAKIM
-534 IEGMGSQFDPNMLS
+534 VEGMGSQFDPNMLS
-548 VFVGCRRELEEYYMH
+548 VFLGCRHELEEYYKDIQED
-563 LQNDEH
+563 LD
-569 SAHDEKLLIS
+569 AHDEKLLIS

>member
-1 MITSFYGIL
+1 MITSFFGIL
-10 LIISALVVIFM
+10 LVISVLVILCM

-32 YWTLVILVPVV
+32 YWTLVIMVPIVV
-43 ILGYWLK
+43 LGYWLK

-59 KICFCFLYLDSTVL
+59 RLCFCFIYIDSTVL
-73 LTVVIFNIMRF
+73 LTAVIFNIMRF
-84 VGLTVRSWMKIL
+84 MGIAVKSWIKLVAYIVGFV
-96 AYGVAFLHLF
+96 HLF
-106 GIWLCLNNDLY
+106 IIWLCFDNDLY
-117 YKNITLIDTGM
+117 YKNMTLIDTGL

-140 IIHWIYLLFML
+140 IVHWIYMILVL
-151 GIMLALMIVAVV
+151 GIIIALMVIAIVR
-163 KKGTYSRRTL
+163 KGTYSRRTL
-173 ALFSLLTGLGIAIYI
+173 TLYSLLTGVGILVYI
-188 VEAVLDVD
+188 IESILDVD

-202 LYATADILIALNYDH
+202 LYVTADILIALNYDH

-238 YVAFDLDKNFLSCN
+238 YVAFDLDRNFLSCN
-252 TKIYD
+252 SKIYD
-257 FLPELKK
+257 FVPELKK
-264 QIVDDKLPE
+264 QIVDENLPPD
-273 ESELRSIFYS
+273 SELRSIFYS

-293 NIKKFNCGGKIC
+293 NVKKFDHDGRIC

-316 DGKIQGYLFD
+316 DGKVQGYLFD
-326 IGDVTEEEKVLQV
+326 IDDVTEEEKVLQV
-339 MKDYNNTLNKEVDQK
+339 MKDYNTTLNKEVDIK
-354 TENIKSIQEKV
+354 TESIKNIQEKV

-397 AKKQG
+397 AKRQG
-402 TYHISEQFAED
+402 VYSISEQYAED
-413 VVRAAPMH
+413 IVRAAPMH

-430 SILCKPGDLTRE
+430 SILCKPGDLTKE
-442 EFNIMKTHSIKSG
+442 EFNIMKTHSVKSG

-528 EAARIM
+528 EAAKIM
-534 IEGMGSQFDPNMLS
+534 VEGIGSQFDPNMLS
-548 VFVGCRRELEEYYMH
+548 VFLGCRHELEEYYKDI
-563 LQNDEH
+563 QEDID
-569 SAHDEKLLIS
+569 AHDEKLLIS

>member
-1 MITSFYGIL
+1 MITSFFGIL
-10 LIISALVVIFM
+10 LVISVLVILYM

-32 YWTLVILVPVV
+32 YWTLVILIPVV
-43 ILGYWLK
+43 VLGYWLK

-59 KICFCFLYLDSTVL
+59 KLCFCFIYIDSTVL
-73 LTVVIFNIMRF
+73 LTAVIFNIMRF
-84 VGLTVRSWMKIL
+84 MGIAVKSWIKLVAYIVGF
-96 AYGVAFLHLF
+96 GHLF
-106 GIWLCLNNDLY
+106 IIWLCFDNDLY
-117 YKNITLIDTGM
+117 YKNVTLIDTGL

-140 IIHWIYLLFML
+140 IVHWIYLILVL
-151 GIMLALMIVAVV
+151 GIIIALMIMAIVR
-163 KKGTYSRRTL
+163 KGTYSRRTL
-173 ALFSLLTGLGIAIYI
+173 TLYSLLTGVGILVYI
-188 VEAVLDVD
+188 IESILDVD

-202 LYATADILIALNYDH
+202 LYVTADILIALNYDH

-238 YVAFDLDKNFLSCN
+238 YVAFDLDRNFLSCN
-252 TKIYD
+252 SKIYD
-257 FLPELKK
+257 FVPELKK
-264 QIVDDKLPE
+264 QIVDENLPPD
-273 ESELRSIFYS
+273 SELRSIFYS
-283 LIDDYRRDIR
+283 LIDDYRRDFK
-293 NIKKFNCGGKIC
+293 NVKKFDHDGRIC

-316 DGKIQGYLFD
+316 DGKVQGYLFD
-326 IGDVTEEEKVLQV
+326 IDDVTEEEKFLQV
-339 MKDYNNTLNKEVDQK
+339 MKDYNTTLNKEVDIK
-354 TENIKSIQEKV
+354 TESIKNIQEKV

-397 AKKQG
+397 AKRQG
-402 TYHISEQFAED
+402 VYSISEQYAED
-413 VVRAAPMH
+413 IVRAAPMH

-430 SILCKPGDLTRE
+430 SILCKPGDLTKE
-442 EFNIMKTHSIKSG
+442 EFNIMKTHSVKSG

-509 DVYDALVSQRYY
+509 DVYDALVSQRSY
-521 KKAIKYE
+521 KKALKYE
-528 EAARIM
+528 EAAKIM

-548 VFVGCRRELEEYYMH
+548 VFLGCRHELEEYYKDIQED
-563 LQNDEH
+563 LD
-569 SAHDEKLLIS
+569 AHDEKLLIS

>member
-1 MITSFYGIL
+1 MITSFFGIL
-10 LIISALVVIFM
+10 LVISVLVILYM

-32 YWTLVILVPVV
+32 YWTLVILVPIVV
-43 ILGYWLK
+43 LGYWLK

-59 KICFCFLYLDSTVL
+59 KLCFCFIYIDSTVL
-73 LTVVIFNIMRF
+73 LTAVIFNIMRF
-84 VGLTVRSWMKIL
+84 MGIAVKSWIKL
-96 AYGVAFLHLF
+96 VAYIVAFVHLF
-106 GIWLCLNNDLY
+106 IIWLCFDNDLY
-117 YKNITLIDTGM
+117 YKNVTLIDTGL

-140 IIHWIYLLFML
+140 IVHWIYLILVL
-151 GIMLALMIVAVV
+151 GIIIALMIMAIVR
-163 KKGTYSRRTL
+163 KGTYSRRTL
-173 ALFSLLTGLGIAIYI
+173 TLYSLLTGVGILVYI
-188 VEAVLDVD
+188 IESILDVD

-202 LYATADILIALNYDH
+202 LYVTADILIALNYDH

-238 YVAFDLDKNFLSCN
+238 YVAFDLDRNFLSCN
-252 TKIYD
+252 SKIYD
-257 FLPELKK
+257 FVPELKK
-264 QIVDDKLPE
+264 QIVDENLPPD
-273 ESELRSIFYS
+273 SELRSIFYS
-283 LIDDYRRDIR
+283 LIDDYRRDIK
-293 NIKKFNCGGKIC
+293 NVKKFDHDGRIC

-316 DGKIQGYLFD
+316 DGKVQGYLFD
-326 IGDVTEEEKVLQV
+326 IDDVTEEEKVLQV
-339 MKDYNNTLNKEVDQK
+339 MKDYNTTLNKEVKIK
-354 TENIKSIQEKV
+354 TESIKNIQEKV

-397 AKKQG
+397 AKRQG
-402 TYHISEQFAED
+402 VYSISEQYAED
-413 VVRAAPMH
+413 IVRAAPMH

-430 SILCKPGDLTRE
+430 SILCKPGDLTKE
-442 EFNIMKTHSIKSG
+442 EFNIMKTHSVKSG

-521 KKAIKYE
+521 KKALKYE
-528 EAARIM
+528 EAAKIM
-534 IEGMGSQFDPNMLS
+534 VEGMGSQFDPNMLS
-548 VFVGCRRELEEYYMH
+548 VFLGCRHELEEYYMDIQED
-563 LQNDEH
+563 LD
-569 SAHDEKLLIS
+569 AHDEKLLIS

>member
-1 MITSFYGIL
+1 MITSFFGIL
-10 LIISALVVIFM
+10 LVISVLVILYM

-43 ILGYWLK
+43 VLGYWLK

-59 KICFCFLYLDSTVL
+59 KLCFCFIYIDSTVL
-73 LTVVIFNIMRF
+73 LTAVIFNIMRF
-84 VGLTVRSWMKIL
+84 MGIAVKSWIKLVAYIVGF
-96 AYGVAFLHLF
+96 GHLF
-106 GIWLCLNNDLY
+106 TIWLCFDNDLY
-117 YKNITLIDTGM
+117 YKNVTLIDTGL

-140 IIHWIYLLFML
+140 IVHWIYLILVL
-151 GIMLALMIVAVV
+151 GIIIALMIMAIVR
-163 KKGTYSRRTL
+163 KGTYSRRTL
-173 ALFSLLTGLGIAIYI
+173 TLYSLLTGVGILVYI
-188 VEAVLDVD
+188 IESILDVD

-202 LYATADILIALNYDH
+202 LYVTADILIALNYDH

-238 YVAFDLDKNFLSCN
+238 YVAFDLDRNFLSCN
-252 TKIYD
+252 SKIYD
-257 FLPELKK
+257 FVPELKK
-264 QIVDDKLPE
+264 QIVDENLPPD
-273 ESELRSIFYS
+273 SELRSIFYS
-283 LIDDYRRDIR
+283 LIDDYRRDIK
-293 NIKKFNCGGKIC
+293 NVKKFDHDGRIC

-316 DGKIQGYLFD
+316 DGKVQGYLFD
-326 IGDVTEEEKVLQV
+326 IDDVTEEEKFLQV
-339 MKDYNNTLNKEVDQK
+339 MKDYNTTLNKEVDIK
-354 TENIKSIQEKV
+354 TESIKNIQEKV

-397 AKKQG
+397 AKRLG
-402 TYHISEQFAED
+402 VYSISEQYAED
-413 VVRAAPMH
+413 IVRAAPMH

-430 SILCKPGDLTRE
+430 SILCKPGDLTKE
-442 EFNIMKTHSIKSG
+442 EFNIMKTHSVKSG

-521 KKAIKYE
+521 KKALKYE
-528 EAARIM
+528 EAAKIM
-534 IEGMGSQFDPNMLS
+534 VEGMGSQFDPNMLS
-548 VFVGCRRELEEYYMH
+548 VFLGCRHELEEYYMDI
-563 LQNDEH
+563 QEDFD
-569 SAHDEKLLIS
+569 AHDEKLLIS

>member
-1 MITSFYGIL
+1 MITSFFGIL
-10 LIISALVVIFM
+10 LVISVLVILYM

-32 YWTLVILVPVV
+32 YWTLVIMVPIVV
-43 ILGYWLK
+43 LGYWLK

-59 KICFCFLYLDSTVL
+59 RLCFCFIYIDSTVL
-73 LTVVIFNIMRF
+73 LTAVIFNIMRF
-84 VGLTVRSWMKIL
+84 MGIAVKSWIKLVAYIVGF
-96 AYGVAFLHLF
+96 GHLF
-106 GIWLCLNNDLY
+106 IIWLCFDNDLY
-117 YKNITLIDTGM
+117 YKNMTLIDTGL

-140 IIHWIYLLFML
+140 IVHWIYLILVL
-151 GIMLALMIVAVV
+151 GIIIALMIMAIVR
-163 KKGTYSRRTL
+163 KGTYSRRTL
-173 ALFSLLTGLGIAIYI
+173 TLYSLLTGVGILVYI
-188 VEAVLDVD
+188 IESILDVD

-202 LYATADILIALNYDH
+202 LYVTADILIALNYDH

-238 YVAFDLDKNFLSCN
+238 YVAFDLDRNFLSCN
-252 TKIYD
+252 SKIYD
-257 FLPELKK
+257 FVPELKK
-264 QIVDDKLPE
+264 QIVDENLPPD
-273 ESELRSIFYS
+273 SELRSIFYS
-283 LIDDYRRDIR
+283 LIDDYRRDIK
-293 NIKKFNCGGKIC
+293 NVKKFDHDGRIC

-316 DGKIQGYLFD
+316 DGKVQGYLFD
-326 IGDVTEEEKVLQV
+326 IDDVTEEEKFLQV
-339 MKDYNNTLNKEVDQK
+339 MKDYNTTLNKEVKIK
-354 TENIKSIQEKV
+354 TESIKNIQEKV

-397 AKKQG
+397 AKRQG
-402 TYHISEQFAED
+402 VYSISEQYAED
-413 VVRAAPMH
+413 IVRAAPMH

-430 SILCKPGDLTRE
+430 SILCKPGDLTKE
-442 EFNIMKTHSIKSG
+442 EFNIMKTHSVKSG

-521 KKAIKYE
+521 KKALKYE
-528 EAARIM
+528 EAAKIM
-534 IEGMGSQFDPNMLS
+534 VEGMGSQFDPNMLS
-548 VFVGCRRELEEYYMH
+548 VFLGCRHELEEYYKDIQED
-563 LQNDEH
+563 LD
-569 SAHDEKLLIS
+569 AHDEKLLIS

>member
-1 MITSFYGIL
+1 MITSFFGIL
-10 LIISALVVIFM
+10 LVISVLVILYM

-32 YWTLVILVPVV
+32 YWTLVILIPVV
-43 ILGYWLK
+43 VLGYWLK

-59 KICFCFLYLDSTVL
+59 KLCFCFIYIDSTVL
-73 LTVVIFNIMRF
+73 LTAVIFNIMRF
-84 VGLTVRSWMKIL
+84 MGIAVKSWIKLVAYIVGF
-96 AYGVAFLHLF
+96 GHLF
-106 GIWLCLNNDLY
+106 IIWLCFDNDLY
-117 YKNITLIDTGM
+117 YKNVTLIDTGL

-140 IIHWIYLLFML
+140 IVHWIYLILVL
-151 GIMLALMIVAVV
+151 GIIIALMIMAIVR
-163 KKGTYSRRTL
+163 KGTYSRRTL
-173 ALFSLLTGLGIAIYI
+173 ILYSLLTGVGILVYI
-188 VEAVLDVD
+188 IESILDVD

-202 LYATADILIALNYDH
+202 LYVTADILIALNYDH

-238 YVAFDLDKNFLSCN
+238 YVAFDLDRNFLSCN
-252 TKIYD
+252 SKIYD
-257 FLPELKK
+257 FVPELKK
-264 QIVDDKLPE
+264 QVVDENLPPD
-273 ESELRSIFYS
+273 SELRSIFYS
-283 LIDDYRRDIR
+283 LIDDYRRDFK
-293 NIKKFNCGGKIC
+293 NVKKFDHDGRIC

-316 DGKIQGYLFD
+316 DGKVQGYLFD
-326 IGDVTEEEKVLQV
+326 IDDVTEEEKFLQV
-339 MKDYNNTLNKEVDQK
+339 MKDYNTTLNKEVDIK
-354 TENIKSIQEKV
+354 TESIKNIQEKV

-397 AKKQG
+397 AKRQG
-402 TYHISEQFAED
+402 VYSISEQYAED
-413 VVRAAPMH
+413 IVRAAPMH

-430 SILCKPGDLTRE
+430 SILCKPGDLTKE
-442 EFNIMKTHSIKSG
+442 EFNIMKTHSVKSG

-521 KKAIKYE
+521 KKPLKYE
-528 EAARIM
+528 EAAKIM

-548 VFVGCRRELEEYYMH
+548 VFLGCRHELEEYYKDIQED
-563 LQNDEH
+563 LD
-569 SAHDEKLLIS
+569 AHDEKLLIS

>member
-1 MITSFYGIL
+1 MITSFFGIL
-10 LIISALVVIFM
+10 LVISVLVILYM

-32 YWTLVILVPVV
+32 YWTLVILIPVV
-43 ILGYWLK
+43 VLGYWLK

-59 KICFCFLYLDSTVL
+59 KLCFCFIYIDSTVL
-73 LTVVIFNIMRF
+73 LTAVIFNIMRF
-84 VGLTVRSWMKIL
+84 MGIAVKSWIKLVAYIVGF
-96 AYGVAFLHLF
+96 GHLF
-106 GIWLCLNNDLY
+106 IIWLCFDNDLY
-117 YKNITLIDTGM
+117 YKNVTLIDTGL

-140 IIHWIYLLFML
+140 IVHWIYLILVL
-151 GIMLALMIVAVV
+151 SIIIALMIMAIVR
-163 KKGTYSRRTL
+163 KGTYSRRTL
-173 ALFSLLTGLGIAIYI
+173 ILYSLLTGVGILVYI
-188 VEAVLDVD
+188 IESILDVD

-202 LYATADILIALNYDH
+202 LYVTADILIALNYDH

-238 YVAFDLDKNFLSCN
+238 YVAFDLDRNFLSCN
-252 TKIYD
+252 SKIYD
-257 FLPELKK
+257 FVPELKK
-264 QIVDDKLPE
+264 QVVDENLPPD
-273 ESELRSIFYS
+273 SELRSIFYS
-283 LIDDYRRDIR
+283 LIDDYRRDFK
-293 NIKKFNCGGKIC
+293 NVKKFDHDGRIC

-316 DGKIQGYLFD
+316 DGKVQGYLFD
-326 IGDVTEEEKVLQV
+326 IDDVTEEEKVLQV
-339 MKDYNNTLNKEVDQK
+339 MKDYNTTLNKEVKIK
-354 TENIKSIQEKV
+354 TESIKNIQEKV

-397 AKKQG
+397 AKRQG
-402 TYHISEQFAED
+402 VYSISEQYAED
-413 VVRAAPMH
+413 IVRAAPMH

-430 SILCKPGDLTRE
+430 SILCKPGDLTKE
-442 EFNIMKTHSIKSG
+442 EFNIMKTHSVKSG

-521 KKAIKYE
+521 KKALKYE
-528 EAARIM
+528 EAAKIM
-534 IEGMGSQFDPNMLS
+534 VEGMGSQFDPNMLS
-548 VFVGCRRELEEYYMH
+548 VFLGCRHELEEYYMDI
-563 LQNDEH
+563 QEDFD
-569 SAHDEKLLIS
+569 AHDEKLLIS

>member
-1 MITSFYGIL
+1 MITSFFGIL
-10 LIISALVVIFM
+10 LVIAVLVILYM

-32 YWTLVILVPVV
+32 YWTLVILIPVV
-43 ILGYWLK
+43 VLGYWLK

-59 KICFCFLYLDSTVL
+59 KLCFCFIYIDSTVL
-73 LTVVIFNIMRF
+73 LTAVIFNIMRF
-84 VGLTVRSWMKIL
+84 MGIAVKSWIKLVAYIVGF
-96 AYGVAFLHLF
+96 GHLF
-106 GIWLCLNNDLY
+106 IIWLCFDNDLY
-117 YKNITLIDTGM
+117 YKNVTLIDTGL

-140 IIHWIYLLFML
+140 IVHWIYLILVL
-151 GIMLALMIVAVV
+151 GIIIALMIMAIVR
-163 KKGTYSRRTL
+163 KGTYSRRTL
-173 ALFSLLTGLGIAIYI
+173 TLYSLLTGVGILVYI
-188 VEAVLDVD
+188 IESILDVD

-202 LYATADILIALNYDH
+202 LYVTADILIALNYDH

-238 YVAFDLDKNFLSCN
+238 YVAFDLDRNFLSCN
-252 TKIYD
+252 SKIYD
-257 FLPELKK
+257 FVPELKK
-264 QIVDDKLPE
+264 QVVDENLPPD
-273 ESELRSIFYS
+273 SELRSIFYS
-283 LIDDYRRDIR
+283 LIDDYRRDFK
-293 NIKKFNCGGKIC
+293 NVKKFDHDGRIC

-316 DGKIQGYLFD
+316 DGKVQGYLFD
-326 IGDVTEEEKVLQV
+326 IDDVTEEEKFLQV
-339 MKDYNNTLNKEVDQK
+339 MKDYNTTLNKEVDIK
-354 TENIKSIQEKV
+354 TESIKNIQEKV

-397 AKKQG
+397 AKRQG
-402 TYHISEQFAED
+402 VYSISEQYAED
-413 VVRAAPMH
+413 IVRAAPMH

-430 SILCKPGDLTRE
+430 SILCKPGDLTKE
-442 EFNIMKTHSIKSG
+442 EFNIMKTHSVKSG

-521 KKAIKYE
+521 KKPLKYE
-528 EAARIM
+528 EAAKIM

-548 VFVGCRRELEEYYMH
+548 VFLGCRHELEEYYKDIQED
-563 LQNDEH
+563 LD
-569 SAHDEKLLIS
+569 AHDEKLLIS